1 MAVQDTYSE
10 NMRAGVPGQI
20 VDTIPKT
27 LLSRTVEAAGGIGLG
42 VPAARGTAD
51 KSCRPFAAG
60 DTVARFIG
68 ITVLERSL
76 QAEANA
82 FKQYD
87 SVRVMTKGAIWVT
100 ASVVV
105 GAGDPVYVVPASGLF
120 TNASAG
126 NVQVPNAVFD
136 TSTTAVNQIAQ
147 VRLG

>member
-1 MAVQDTYSE
+1 MSVQDTYSE

-27 LLSRTVEAAGGIGLG
+27 MLSRTVEAAGGIGLG
-42 VPAARGTAD
+42 VPAARGALD

-60 DTVARFIG
+60 DTAARFIG
-68 ITVLERSL
+68 ITVRERSL
-76 QAEANA
+76 QAEAST

-87 SVRVMTKGAIWVT
+87 SVRVMTKGTIWVS
-100 ASVVV
+100 ASVQVA
-105 GAGDPVYVVPASGLF
+105 AGDPVYIVPASGLF

-136 TSTTAVNQIAQ
+136 TSTTAANQVAQ